1 MKKLMYIVFV
11 AGALSAC
18 QNKYKAEAQAKADS
32 LKMVQDS
39 LKIDSLQRAAEASKA
54 TQTSAAPKTE
64 VHNTYVTQQEQKKK
78 GWSNAAKGAVI
89 GGAAGAIGGALID
102 KKHGQGA
109 IIGGVAGAGAGYLI
123 GHAKDKKTGRAN

>member
-1 MKKLMYIVFV
+1 MI
-11 AGALSAC
+11 GLSLAAC
-18 QNKYKAEAQAKADS
+18 QNKNKAENQATADS
-32 LKMVQDS
+32 LKIVQDS
-39 LKIDSLQRAAEASKA
+39 LKMDSMQKA
-54 TQTSAAPKTE
+54 KSVAPVSTSTATTSTTTTTSSTVTPAP
-64 VHNTYVTQQEQKKK
+64 QKK
-78 GWSNAAKGAVI
+78 GWSSAAKGAVI